1 MWHLADYEKVLL
13 DQVSRGQFH
22 SRDTYIIRWQYRITV
37 TGKDLKGQPSVHG
50 LLGRDRFCYFIWHGA
65 QAPPTDQGASALKT
79 VELDEERGPHVRV
92 QQGHEPPAFLAIFQ
106 GKTNVTRHSSLRS
119 YSGDNHNRFS
129 PTFFFCPS
137 ARLLPVRPPTGH
149 RMDLYTM
156 FYFYFYSFFWKN
168 IFPGRMTIQS
178 GKRGETDESER
189 WRLYIVRG
197 EVEEEAH
204 LLQVRR
210 CVAALRSRGS
220 LVLVNLSTGTVFLWH
235 GAKSLKH
242 TRQVAS
248 AAAAALKEH
257 RPPELNVR
265 VSFLFLFYFLKNK

>member
-106 GKTNVTRHSSLRS
+106 GITLLDTHRCVVTLVITITDSRPLSFL
-119 YSGDNHNRFS
+119 FL
-129 PTFFFCPS
+129 PVCPS
-137 ARLLPVRPPTGH
+137 PARPPPYRASDGFLVHVLVHTH
-149 RMDLYTM
+149 TM
-156 FYFYFYSFFWKN
+156 FYF
-168 IFPGRMTIQS
+168 IFAP
-178 GKRGETDESER
+178 
-189 WRLYIVRG
+189 
-197 EVEEEAH
+197 
-204 LLQVRR
+204 
-210 CVAALRSRGS
+210 
-220 LVLVNLSTGTVFLWH
+220 FLEKKMFSQD
-235 GAKSLKH
+235 G
-242 TRQVAS
+242 
-248 AAAAALKEH
+248 
-257 RPPELNVR
+257 
-265 VSFLFLFYFLKNK
+265 

>member
-106 GKTNVTRHSSLRS
+106 GKTNLLDTHRSVVTLVITITDFRPLS
-119 YSGDNHNRFS
+119 
-129 PTFFFCPS
+129 FFFLPVCPS
-137 ARLLPVRPPTGH
+137 PARPPPY
-149 RMDLYTM
+149 R
-156 FYFYFYSFFWKN
+156 
-168 IFPGRMTIQS
+168 
-178 GKRGETDESER
+178 
-189 WRLYIVRG
+189 
-197 EVEEEAH
+197 
-204 LLQVRR
+204 
-210 CVAALRSRGS
+210 
-220 LVLVNLSTGTVFLWH
+220 
-235 GAKSLKH
+235 
-242 TRQVAS
+242 AS
-248 AAAAALKEH
+248 NGFIH
-257 RPPELNVR
+257 NV
-265 VSFLFLFYFLKNK
+265 LFLIYTPFFGKMFFFAQDG